1 MLDGMRKP
9 YPALFKNGL
18 MLFLALAAVLVASAS
33 PKIQLARDIRN
44 YLFVVDITQSMNVPD
59 MSLNGSKVSRLDYAR
74 HLLSETVKGLPCGTK
89 VSVGI
94 FADSSVVALYNPIEV
109 CGNFD
114 IIQNTLAHM
123 EWRMAWHGG
132 SRLRLGLESVSSL
145 LLTLKDPAQVVFL
158 TDGDEAPPMNAI
170 RKTDLTTLQN
180 SSGWLLVGLGA
191 NKPSPIPKLD
201 ANNQVIGYW
210 SQYATKMDAVSAESR
225 GSRDDSIADSPSEY
239 YLSALDQTYL
249 MEMAKDLGA
258 RYVRADDAEHL
269 LTALDTLPPA
279 GHDKTKVNIA
289 WLFALLAGC
298 LILADHRIGRHLIRR
313 SNPLH
318 HEITG

>member
-1 MLDGMRKP
+1 MLDGMRNT

-123 EWRMAWHGG
+123 EWRM
-132 SRLRLGLESVSSL
+132 
-145 LLTLKDPAQVVFL
+145 
-158 TDGDEAPPMNAI
+158 
-170 RKTDLTTLQN
+170 
-180 SSGWLLVGLGA
+180 
-191 NKPSPIPKLD
+191 
-201 ANNQVIGYW
+201 
-210 SQYATKMDAVSAESR
+210 
-225 GSRDDSIADSPSEY
+225 
-239 YLSALDQTYL
+239 
-249 MEMAKDLGA
+249 
-258 RYVRADDAEHL
+258 
-269 LTALDTLPPA
+269 
-279 GHDKTKVNIA
+279 
-289 WLFALLAGC
+289 
-298 LILADHRIGRHLIRR
+298 
-313 SNPLH
+313 
-318 HEITG
+318 

>member
-1 MLDGMRKP
+1 MRNT
-9 YPALFKNGL
+9 YPALFKNGF
-18 MLFLALAAVLVASAS
+18 MLFLALIALLIASTS

-59 MSLNGSKVSRLDYAR
+59 MLLNGGKITRLAYAR

-89 VSVGI
+89 VSVGL

-114 IIQNTLAHM
+114 IIQNTLAHL

-132 SRLRLGLESVSSL
+132 SRLRLGLQSVSSL

-158 TDGDEAPPMNAI
+158 TDGDEAPSMNAI

-191 NKPSPIPKLD
+191 NVPSPIPKLD

-225 GSRDDSIADSPSEY
+225 GTRDDSIADSPSEY
-239 YLSALDQTYL
+239 YLSALDQSYL

-258 RYVRADDAEHL
+258 HYVRAGDAEHL

-298 LILADHRIGRHLIRR
+298 LVLGDHRIGRHLIRR
-313 SNPLH
+313 SNALH
-318 HEITG
+318 HEIAR